1 MQRSN
6 PELDNAFLSPDF
18 ALAAGRVRPA
28 TRVAVL
34 EEAGAPAGFFAF
46 EQGQF
51 GIGGS
56 IAPGVSDAQGVV
68 HPLGFEWAAEEL
80 LRGCGLVTWE
90 FDNLVESQL
99 DRAGQH
105 VVRRSSSLIDL
116 SGGYAEYLNDGGKGS
131 RGIVKSTLY
140 KLRKLERDIGPI
152 TFEFESRDADALRL
166 VMRWKAEQYRRTGRR
181 DRFGVDWISAL
192 VWDLFGD
199 PGVGTLS
206 VLRAGD
212 RIIAAHF
219 GLRSSA
225 TLSTWF
231 PVYDVE
237 LARYSPGLALHLR
250 MAEAVAASGLRR
262 LDMGKGDE
270 EYKTWLRTNEVAV
283 GEGWIARPSPVAMA
297 RRLQGAPARIAV
309 NFVLSH
315 PSLRRAARATLNRVG
330 SVRRLL

>member
-1 MQRSN
+1 M
-6 PELDNAFLSPDF
+6 
-18 ALAAGRVRPA
+18 
-28 TRVAVL
+28 
-34 EEAGAPAGFFAF
+34 
-46 EQGQF
+46 
-51 GIGGS
+51 
-56 IAPGVSDAQGVV
+56 
-68 HPLGFEWAAEEL
+68 
-80 LRGCGLVTWE
+80 
-90 FDNLVESQL
+90 
-99 DRAGQH
+99 
-105 VVRRSSSLIDL
+105 VRRSSSLIDL

-283 GEGWIARPSPVAMA
+283 GEGWIARPSPIAMA